1 MNPRCQKTL
10 HLKFQTDKKFTHICL
25 TCSFLLVT
33 PRVNDVA
40 VAAWE
45 NISQGDCALS
55 TSDVTIMMSLL
66 YKFLREQR
74 NKFPT
79 KRIFRILDILKTS
92 RKTTFCNLFIER
104 PSYIKLSHFPS
115 VLICLHVVVLNE
127 NKNNAVAYPPSR
139 LRKTQRG
146 AMNPPCPH
154 TEIATTLS
162 FSGRLGRRHD

>member
-1 MNPRCQKTL
+1 MT
-10 HLKFQTDKKFTHICL
+10 
-25 TCSFLLVT
+25 
-33 PRVNDVA
+33 
-40 VAAWE
+40 
-45 NISQGDCALS
+45 
-55 TSDVTIMMSLL
+55 SLL
-66 YKFLREQR
+66 YKFLREQI

-127 NKNNAVAYPPSR
+127 IKNNAVAYPPSR

-162 FSGRLGRRHD
+162 FSGRLGRRHDWRLRSACFARSQRTTYVNRSTCANGEAMLHFWQMSNLLLVHGNS